1 MQTIAET
8 NYQLHILVKFKP
20 LVVLQPFYHRPLI
33 HELFLKV
40 VIAKGIQKKN
50 FLFVKIFRKEVN

>member
-1 MQTIAET
+1 MQ
-8 NYQLHILVKFKP
+8 NNRGPNDLLHVLVKFKT

-40 VIAKGIQKKN
+40 VIAKGIQ
-50 FLFVKIFRKEVN
+50 